1 MRFSVASVTV
11 NANGGHL
18 LLRQFRALL
27 AQTRPLDEIIVV
39 DNGSTDGSLELL
51 QQQCPMPTALPQAR
65 NLGIGAA
72 LSVGLKYALEKGHD
86 WIWLFDHDSQPSPD
100 ALEKLLDA
108 FRQLA
113 PAHNIGILSCL
124 PVHRETGTEY
134 HGLIWRGRLC
144 SVSES
149 IAGSGDYFADSVVS
163 SGSLVRAE
171 AVRKAGFPRADF
183 FIDYVDH
190 EFNLRLR
197 RHGYQIAVIRQSVLS
212 HRIGQPQLVKFGS
225 HHWVRAQEPAWR
237 VYYAARNQ
245 TITVWHLVGGFRA
258 RVLLLLDIF
267 RRVGGILLWD
277 PDKFRR
283 LRLLFMG
290 FRHGIM
296 KRLGESYPPAGE
308 PPRNT
313 IT

>member
-1 MRFSVASVTV
+1 MPFSIASVTV
-11 NANGGHL
+11 NANGGPQ

-51 QQQCPMPTALPQAR
+51 QQQSPAPTVLAQTE

-72 LSVGLKYALEKGHD
+72 LSVGLKHALEKGHD
-86 WIWLFDHDSQPSPD
+86 WIWLFDHDSQPAPD

-108 FRQLA
+108 SRQLT
-113 PAHNIGILSCL
+113 PTDDIGILSCL
-124 PVHRETGTEY
+124 PVNRETGTEY
-134 HGLIWRGRLC
+134 HGLMWRNRLC
-144 SVSES
+144 PIPGSVT
-149 IAGSGDYFADSVVS
+149 AAGDYFADSVVS

-197 RHGYQIAVIRQSVLS
+197 RHGYRIAVIRQSVLS
-212 HRIGQPQLVKFGS
+212 HRIGQPQHVKFGRRR
-225 HHWVRAQEPAWR
+225 WVRAREPAWR

-245 TITVWHLVGGFRA
+245 TITVWHELGGFRA
-258 RVLLLLDIF
+258 RVFLLLDMF
-267 RRVGGILLWD
+267 KCAGGIVLWD
-277 PDKFRR
+277 SDKLHR
-283 LRLLFMG
+283 LRLHFMG
-290 FRHGIM
+290 FRHGIT
-296 KRLGESYPPAGE
+296 KRLGKSYPPAAGRSE
-308 PPRNT
+308 NAAT
-313 IT
+313 